1 MIKVQIILTI
11 EDFEEGVECPRNSF
25 WVIHPPFCLFWTENQ
40 HIRQPR
46 PQGLLAFNTS
56 TFPIMHLIC
65 YPRTPSKKK
74 VCISIVFSFSWDG
87 CNTQEKWKTKV
98 MQIFFWVGGGAD
110 KVRYGKCGSGV
121 LPLGCATGRPCN
133 NRRLEH
139 VHHANVVV
147 FFRWKSWSCMCFD
160 SQNNLR
166 LWSSPN
172 NKAVG
177 FMDETF
183 GFVEE
188 TVAFWDISIVLQ
200 NFALS

>member
-25 WVIHPPFCLFWTENQ
+25 WVIHPPFCLFSTENQ

-65 YPRTPSKKK
+65 YTRTPSKKK

-98 MQIFFWVGGGAD
+98 MQILGGWGWRISCVTEMWKWRIYHWAVPQATHAIIGDLSMYTTQTLSFFSDENLGPA
-110 KVRYGKCGSGV
+110 CV
-121 LPLGCATGRPCN
+121 LT
-133 NRRLEH
+133 
-139 VHHANVVV
+139 
-147 FFRWKSWSCMCFD
+147 
-160 SQNNLR
+160 
-166 LWSSPN
+166 
-172 NKAVG
+172 
-177 FMDETF
+177 
-183 GFVEE
+183 VE
-188 TVAFWDISIVLQ
+188 II
-200 NFALS
+200 

>member
-74 VCISIVFSFSWDG
+74 VCLSIVFSFSWDG

-98 MQIFFWVGGGAD
+98 MQILFFLAGGGGRIRCVMGNVEVAYYHWAVPQAAHAVIGD
-110 KVRYGKCGSGV
+110 LSMYTTQTQSFFSDENLGPACV
-121 LPLGCATGRPCN
+121 L
-133 NRRLEH
+133 
-139 VHHANVVV
+139 
-147 FFRWKSWSCMCFD
+147 
-160 SQNNLR
+160 
-166 LWSSPN
+166 
-172 NKAVG
+172 
-177 FMDETF
+177 
-183 GFVEE
+183 
-188 TVAFWDISIVLQ
+188 TVKII
-200 NFALS
+200 

>member
-25 WVIHPPFCLFWTENQ
+25 WVIHPPFCLFSTENQ

-65 YPRTPSKKK
+65 FPPHPLQKK
-74 VCISIVFSFSWDG
+74 VCIGIVFSFSWDG

-98 MQIFFWVGGGAD
+98 IQNFGGN

-121 LPLGCATGRPCN
+121 FYHWAVPQAAHAIIGDFCLFITQTLSFFLDENLGPACVLT
-133 NRRLEH
+133 
-139 VHHANVVV
+139 
-147 FFRWKSWSCMCFD
+147 
-160 SQNNLR
+160 
-166 LWSSPN
+166 
-172 NKAVG
+172 
-177 FMDETF
+177 
-183 GFVEE
+183 VE
-188 TVAFWDISIVLQ
+188 II
-200 NFALS
+200 